1 METPPYDFLKEAMI
15 QDSSWLVHFISVFRG
30 EWQEKTACPSY
41 NLDFFQYLLI
51 Y

>member
-1 METPPYDFLKEAMI
+1 METSPYDFLKEAMI
-15 QDSSWLVHFISVFRG
+15 QDSSWLVRFISVFWG

-41 NLDFFQYLLI
+41 HLDFFQYLLI

>member
-1 METPPYDFLKEAMI
+1 METPPYELLKEAMI
-15 QDSSWLVHFISVFRG
+15 QDSSSLVHFLYVFWW
-30 EWQEKTACPSY
+30 EWQESTACPSY